1 MNFKAHRTAKAS
13 AISGS
18 ETLQITWFVAA
29 KKFPL
34 WSRITHPA
42 PILSDSLKTAAS
54 TFALTQSSGGGTH
67 RLVDA
72 LGSHLLENQEHHRN
86 ALPLEYMLLFFQ
98 LSEMDEQYFP
108 HF

>member
-72 LGSHLLENQEHHRN
+72 LGSHLLEKSGTSSQCITT
-86 ALPLEYMLLFFQ
+86 
-98 LSEMDEQYFP
+98 
-108 HF
+108 